1 MGCLLATTSVHKKHS
16 PPHTNVMKNRTFLS
30 NALLL
35 TISAIICKV
44 IGALYK
50 VPLTN
55 ILGSEG
61 MGLYQL
67 IFPIYALL
75 ITISTGGIPATMS
88 SIPSMDDKSLV
99 KVAVSY
105 SVAISGVL
113 TLLVLALAPT
123 ISTIQGNPHST
134 LGYVAIA
141 PSILLTGVIAPL
153 RGYFMRKLNM
163 TPTAISQL
171 IEQVVKLIA
180 GLTLSIYLVPRG
192 VEYGVVGAL
201 LGISLSELVS
211 AIYLS
216 ILYLR
221 HKPTPSLSLSLP
233 NHYSFT
239 RLATYSIP
247 ITVGSLIVPL
257 SSMLDSLIV
266 VNILSPLVGV
276 VEATSLYGIASASV
290 GSLINVPI
298 VVAVSIATA
307 ILPSLSS
314 LKDNGDRDSLSSKCS
329 TSLKYCYAV
338 SILAVVVFCT
348 CASYIVDILYPVLS
362 TSHKVVASN
371 LIVLSSV
378 SIIFLSSSNIY
389 SAMLQGVGV
398 PMVNVKV
405 LVVGV
410 IVRVI
415 STVCLLPSIGI
426 YGWAIGGVACYFTT
440 HMLSM
445 RYFGAFCKKNQDMVK
460 FVGKITLSGV
470 IIFVVISI
478 LTRLS
483 YDMTIPAVLIGGCVY
498 LALLV
503 KLGVIDKR
511 EFAK

>member
-1 MGCLLATTSVHKKHS
+1 
-16 PPHTNVMKNRTFLS
+16 MKNTTFLS
-30 NALLL
+30 SALLL
-35 TISAIICKV
+35 TISAVICKV

-75 ITISTGGIPATMS
+75 ITISSGGIPATMA
-88 SIPSMDDKSLV
+88 SIPSIDDKSLV
-99 KVAVSY
+99 KAAVSY
-105 SVAISGVL
+105 SVVISGAL
-113 TLLVLALAPT
+113 TLLIVVLAPI
-123 ISTIQGNPHST
+123 ISSVQGNPHAS
-134 LGYVAIA
+134 LGYMAIA
-141 PSILLTGVIAPL
+141 PSILFTGVIAPL

-171 IEQVVKLIA
+171 IEQVVKLVA
-180 GLTLSIYLVPRG
+180 GLTLSIYLAPRG

-201 LGISLSELVS
+201 LGISISELVS
-211 AIYLS
+211 AIYLY

-221 HKPTPSLSLSLP
+221 HRPTPTLEVGLP
-233 NHYSFT
+233 DRYTFT

-257 SSMLDSLIV
+257 SSMLDSLLV
-266 VNILSPLVGV
+266 VNLLSPLVGV

-314 LKDNGDRDSLSSKCS
+314 LKDNGDRDTLSYKCS

-348 CASYIVDILYPVLS
+348 CASYIIDILYPVLS
-362 TSHKVVASN
+362 TSHKVVATN

-378 SIIFLSSSNIY
+378 SIIFLSASNIY

-405 LVVGV
+405 LLIGV
-410 IVRVI
+410 ATRVI
-415 STVCLLPSIGI
+415 STICLMPNIGI
-426 YGWAIGGVACYFTT
+426 YAWAIGGVACYLIT

-445 RYFGAFCKKNQDMVK
+445 RYFRSFCKKNPDMVK

-470 IIFVVISI
+470 IIFVVISS

-483 YDMTIPAVLIGGCVY
+483 YDMTIPAVLIGSAIY
-498 LALLV
+498 LALLF

>member
-1 MGCLLATTSVHKKHS
+1 
-16 PPHTNVMKNRTFLS
+16 MKNPTFLS

-75 ITISTGGIPATMS
+75 ITISSGGIPATMS
-88 SIPSMDDKSLV
+88 SIPSMEDKSLV
-99 KVAVSY
+99 KVAISY
-105 SVAISGVL
+105 SVIISGAL
-113 TLLVLALAPT
+113 TLLVVALAPV
-123 ISTIQGNPHST
+123 ISSLQGNASST
-134 LGYVAIA
+134 LGYMAIA
-141 PSILLTGVIAPL
+141 PSILLTGIIAPL

-192 VEYGVVGAL
+192 IEYGVVGAL
-201 LGISLSELVS
+201 LGISISELTS
-211 AIYLS
+211 AVYLC
-216 ILYLR
+216 IVYLR
-221 HKPTPSLSLSLP
+221 HRPISSLACDLP
-233 NHYSFT
+233 NRYTFT

-257 SSMLDSLIV
+257 SSMLDSLLV

-298 VVAVSIATA
+298 VVAVSIATT
-307 ILPSLSS
+307 ILPSVSS
-314 LKDNGDRDSLSSKCS
+314 LKDKGDRDSLSDKCS
-329 TSLKYCYAV
+329 ISLKYCYAV

-362 TSHKVVASN
+362 TSHKVVATN

-378 SIIFLSSSNIY
+378 SIIFLSASNIY
-389 SAMLQGVGV
+389 TAMLQGVGV
-398 PMVNVKV
+398 PMVNVKI
-405 LVVGV
+405 LLVGV
-410 IVRVI
+410 VVRVVSSI
-415 STVCLLPSIGI
+415 SLMYSIGI
-426 YGWAIGGVACYFTT
+426 YGWAIGGVVCYLTT
-440 HMLSM
+440 HLLSM
-445 RYFGAFCKKNQDMVK
+445 KYFGAFCKKNQDMLK
-460 FVGKITLSGV
+460 FVGKITLGGV
-470 IIFVVISI
+470 IIFVVISS

-483 YDMTIPAVLIGGCVY
+483 YDMTIPAVLIGVAIY
-498 LALLV
+498 LALLF